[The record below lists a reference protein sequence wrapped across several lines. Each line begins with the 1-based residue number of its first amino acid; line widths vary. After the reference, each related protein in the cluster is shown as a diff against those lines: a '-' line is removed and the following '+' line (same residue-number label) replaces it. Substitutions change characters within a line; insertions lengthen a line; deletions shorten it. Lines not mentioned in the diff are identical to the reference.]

1 MYYFQFYKGRKYCC
15 RSPPPCFSF
24 LSNYEG
30 QGEERMKNKYRVLD
44 SRNMYPEVNEEVIEV
59 LRQTERKMQYQ
70 QHDLKAENYE
80 IYQKEEKVIR
90 ISSREDSLDLLLDL
104 ERQFTKEQPS
114 VEEEAIRAVMFE
126 ELHHAIQMLTKE
138 EQELVEL
145 LYFDE
150 KSERDNGGHA
160 MTTCRQARAVC

>member
-1 MYYFQFYKGRKYCC
+1 
-15 RSPPPCFSF
+15 
-24 LSNYEG
+24 
-30 QGEERMKNKYRVLD
+30 MKNKYRVPD
-44 SRNMYPEVNEEVIEV
+44 FRTIYPEASEEVIRV

-70 QHDLKAENYE
+70 QRDLKSENYE
-80 IYQKEEKVIR
+80 INQKEKRVTR
-90 ISSREDSLDLLLDL
+90 LSSREDSLDRLFELD
-104 ERQFTKEQPS
+104 RQFIKEQPS

-150 KSERDNGGHA
+150 KSERDIAQKKGICHNAIHK
-160 MTTCRQARAVC
+160 RKLRILHKLKKNLKNFEI